1 MVYNL
6 HMKILI
12 APFIRSTKNDAA
24 YYISNRLSRFF
35 SERQHAVAV
44 STSLRSSVPSAA
56 LYEAAEPKRPRFF
69 RNDYYSYEE
78 WLYSFGA
85 LAKDYL
91 HEDTEFILDAI
102 DEFEPDAVICIDRPA
117 AVIASRVRKIPCLPI
132 INTAMYRN
140 ASLSI
145 KIMQG
150 INQVLSEYDLEQ
162 VFRIHTLYDSC
173 TSRLIFGPLELQ
185 PLPPEVN
192 VKRFGT
198 LTHQQ
203 SLPEKSDGVYICFH
217 ELNKKPAAVRKMI
230 LEAFSGARYPVY
242 CSVSGLPAEKVQN
255 IHFITDLK
263 EDILRQSGV
272 CIHDGNDYICDICA
286 ANAIPQLIVTD
297 HRYGRTANALAA
309 RRYGFGIME
318 DEAHLSVAA
327 LYENYRRLVV
337 DQRFREAALAMRE
350 EIISLG
356 DSDDLYRLILSL
368 CRK

>member
-132 INTAMYRN
+132 INTSRDIQRD
-140 ASLSI
+140 SLLYTNSSHTFAFRA
-145 KIMQG
+145 G
-150 INQVLSEYDLEQ
+150 IFNNRSFAVTIRT
-162 VFRIHTLYDSC
+162 RIGRRHC
-173 TSRLIFGPLELQ
+173 T
-185 PLPPEVN
+185 
-192 VKRFGT
+192 
-198 LTHQQ
+198 
-203 SLPEKSDGVYICFH
+203 
-217 ELNKKPAAVRKMI
+217 
-230 LEAFSGARYPVY
+230 
-242 CSVSGLPAEKVQN
+242 
-255 IHFITDLK
+255 
-263 EDILRQSGV
+263 
-272 CIHDGNDYICDICA
+272 
-286 ANAIPQLIVTD
+286 
-297 HRYGRTANALAA
+297 
-309 RRYGFGIME
+309 
-318 DEAHLSVAA
+318 
-327 LYENYRRLVV
+327 
-337 DQRFREAALAMRE
+337 
-350 EIISLG
+350 
-356 DSDDLYRLILSL
+356 
-368 CRK
+368 